1 MKPPLWSII
10 PLSVSVSN
18 TVVSDPGVIV
28 GSLRQHSFTAM
39 ASPCCFHLPED
50 TPAELIAAMEGEV
63 RRIEQKYS
71 RYRDDS
77 VVSQINQSAGSA
89 SVKVDNETLW
99 LLQYAQVCFEQSDG
113 LFDITSGILRRVWDF
128 KAGTLPSDAQLED
141 VIPHIGLNRLDISKG
156 CVTLPEGMEID
167 FGGIGKEYAADAA
180 AGVARSGGITSGIID
195 LGGDLHILGPKADDS
210 PWVLGVRNPRDP
222 EQAIASL
229 PAYRGGMASSGDYE
243 RYFEQNGERYC
254 HILNP
259 QTGRPVSYWASVTV
273 LAPSCLLAGTLSTI
287 AMLKEGAGEGWLR
300 EQEVSALLIRPD
312 LELVSF

>member
-1 MKPPLWSII
+1 
-10 PLSVSVSN
+10 
-18 TVVSDPGVIV
+18 
-28 GSLRQHSFTAM
+28 
-39 ASPCCFHLPED
+39 
-50 TPAELIAAMEGEV
+50 MEGEV

-77 VVSQINQSAGSA
+77 VLSQINKSAGFRP
-89 SVKVDNETLW
+89 VEVDSETLW
-99 LLQYAQVCFEQSDG
+99 LLKYAQVCFEQSDG

-128 KAGTLPSDAQLED
+128 KASNLPSDAQLED
-141 VIPHIGLNRLDISKG
+141 VIRHIGLNRLDISKD

-180 AGVARSGGITSGIID
+180 AGLARRGGITSGIID
-195 LGGDLHILGPKADDS
+195 LGGDLHILGPNADGS

-229 PAYRGGMASSGDYE
+229 PVYQGGMASSGDYE

-259 QTGRPVSYWASVTV
+259 QTGRPVSYWASATV